1 MAKAKKFSKKTS
13 KKGAKPDYID
23 LDKDGNKKESMKKAA
38 ADKKKKKVVK
48 ESAVIANFI
57 KHIAEGNYS
66 EANKYLRQV
75 IDSKLEARI
84 SKAIKPTLF

>member
-1 MAKAKKFSKKTS
+1 
-13 KKGAKPDYID
+13 
-23 LDKDGNKKESMKKAA
+23 MKKAA

-48 ESAVIANFI
+48 ESALIANFI
-57 KHIAEGNYS
+57 KCVAEKNYS

-75 IDSKLEARI
+75 IEAKLEARI